1 MSDERHKYIEVIGT
15 ATAPVETDG
24 TRSDEARREAFQAAR
39 RSAEALAAEAGVR
52 LGDVQ
57 HIAEIAD
64 EGETVLGTL
73 RYRVR
78 FSMEAKME
86 RKGTGFRVD

>member
-1 MSDERHKYIEVIGT
+1 MSDERHKYIEVIGV
-15 ATAPVETDG
+15 APEG
-24 TRSDEARREAFQAAR
+24 TMDVQRAAFQAGR
-39 RSAEALAAEAGVR
+39 QSAERLAEEAGVR

-64 EGETVLGTL
+64 EEETGRGPL

-78 FSMEAKME
+78 FSVEAKVE

>member
-1 MSDERHKYIEVIGT
+1 MSDERHKYIEVIGAAPAT
-15 ATAPVETDG
+15 SEGATADVQRT
-24 TRSDEARREAFQAAR
+24 AFQAAR
-39 RSAEALAAEAGVR
+39 QSAEALADEAGVR

-64 EGETVLGTL
+64 EEETGRGTL

-78 FSMEAKME
+78 FAVEAKVE

>member
-1 MSDERHKYIEVIGT
+1 MSDERHRYIEVIGS

-24 TRSDEARREAFQAAR
+24 TRSEEARREAFQAAR

-57 HIAEIAD
+57 HIAEIVD
-64 EGETVLGTL
+64 EGETVLTTL

-78 FSMEAKME
+78 FTMETKME